1 MILTVLFNQNEL
13 KKKWTL
19 PDCDSKK
26 LLKYSKF
33 LIKTVKSSQKL
44 KEIFEERVPSYKFFL
59 QNVTDHNLETPF
71 LNVLQFLCDILL
83 FKSEQA
89 HVSTQTKNSAFLPD
103 FQKVSPIKTEQI
115 GDFFTEPD
123 AIFENSKD
131 GEGLMRNV
139 NLQSERLAKL
149 HKQISETM
157 QTNKM
162 ILTNPLK
169 GDHVRSRS
177 EILTMSKIVP
187 KDWCYNKDKK

>member
-1 MILTVLFNQNEL
+1 M
-13 KKKWTL
+13 

-59 QNVTDHNLETPF
+59 QNVTNHNLETPF
-71 LNVLQFLCDILL
+71 LNVLQFVCDILL
-83 FKSEQA
+83 FKSEQVQ
-89 HVSTQTKNSAFLPD
+89 VSTQTKNSAFLPD
-103 FQKVSPIKTEQI
+103 FQKVSPIKTEQTI
-115 GDFFTEPD
+115 NFFTEPD
-123 AIFENSKD
+123 VMFENSKD

-177 EILTMSKIVP
+177 EILTHSKIASKEV
-187 KDWCYNKDKK
+187 CYSNVKNN